1 VTFLCE
7 AVEDRLDPSSREAF
21 YQHERQLRRLY
32 AEFDRRYAGSGLC
45 GIFIRAES
53 LAGRPFLEAPK
64 AL

>member
-7 AVEDRLDPSSREAF
+7 EVEDRLDSSSRESF
-21 YQHERQLRRLY
+21 YHHERQLRRLY

-64 AL
+64 AV